1 MSAFEISISSRTL
14 HIYSLLWA
22 NSPLYVTVPFS
33 SFLSDSTSFYFPAS
47 NPVKSLVVNSSPGYE
62 VSLLL

>member
-1 MSAFEISISSRTL
+1 MSAFEISISSHTL

-22 NSPLYVTVPFS
+22 NSPLYVTVPVS
-33 SFLSDSTSFYFPAS
+33 SFLSDSISFYFPVS
-47 NPVKSLVVNSSPGYE
+47 NPVKALLVNSSPGYE